1 MTHPDCI
8 SPQMSEWLAEAW
20 AQEAEIRAVAV
31 DGAQVRYRAWNL
43 GDTSK
48 PGLLFV
54 HGFLGHARWWDHIA
68 PHFCARYRV
77 IAADY
82 TGMGD
87 SDWRAAYTRE
97 QYSHELLA
105 VAQDAGFDRLTIISH
120 SFGSVSA
127 LWAAHLARELVE
139 RTIVVDAKVFDLS
152 TQLPLNP
159 SAGKRY
165 PDFETALA
173 RYKLLPPGRWPVA
186 EILNYVGRHSLK
198 QTEQGEWTWKFD
210 PILLDTVTRD
220 TSLSTRLR
228 GLELPVDF
236 IYGEHSEVATE
247 NIRSTFVAQ
256 MPQCG
261 KLVTVPLSHHHVMI
275 EQPVGLVAALNGL
288 LARGHAASRLR

>member
-1 MTHPDCI
+1 
-8 SPQMSEWLAEAW
+8 MSEWLAEAW

-127 LWAAHLARELVE
+127 LWAAHLARERVE

-228 GLELPVDF
+228 VLELPVDF